1 MLVLILEMVLFI
13 MRAMQIENTL
23 ERIPSKEKESLAKMQ
38 SGALLTPSDHPSVTQ
53 LFKVK
58 HENSVALHQHNTDE
72 T

>member
-1 MLVLILEMVLFI
+1 MVLFI

-53 LFKVK
+53 LFQIQPEK
-58 HENSVALHQHNTDE
+58 SVALHQDTTDE